1 MAAYQIIRIQLMK
14 GKTRQ
19 QPRKKNLLR
28 AIKNPFLEHIRMPS
42 ALLIITVRS
51 QTHLLIKP
59 AVCQHACGPSQ
70 KRVI

>member
-14 GKTRQ
+14 GKTAA
-19 QPRKKNLLR
+19 PKKNLLR
-28 AIKNPFLEHIRMPS
+28 TIKNPFLEHIRMPS

-51 QTHLLIKP
+51 QTRLLIKP
-59 AVCQHACGPSQ
+59 AVCQRARGPSQ